1 MPVPK
6 TAKGAQLIDQEKA
19 QLKAIVM
26 ANKKGVEEAKVERE
40 KMMLGKGSKKKI
52 NNFDGMFWKIIAIC

>member
-6 TAKGAQLIDQEKA
+6 TAKGAQMKDQEKA
-19 QLKAIVM
+19 QLKAIVI
-26 ANKKGVEEAKVERE
+26 ANKKGIEEAKVERE